1 MSGRKVTFAMC
12 GALVVAGCSI
22 GRPMPQAT
30 TYVVDPPAA
39 VAVRTAAGRPKA
51 LRIGTVRVAAPY
63 AGIALVYRFDDVRYV
78 PDPYHGFLTDPGAM
92 LASRMAT
99 WLDECGLFSSVAQPG
114 SARSAPY
121 VLEATVV
128 DLYGDF
134 RVGRTPAAVMAVQ
147 FSLFEQI
154 GTRPKVVYERTVA
167 RRVELDKATPD
178 RLVRGYGTAL
188 AEILAALAPE
198 ISAASAT
205 PEPNLANQ
213 FP

>member
-1 MSGRKVTFAMC
+1 MSGKKATLVTC
-12 GALVVAGCSI
+12 GALVVAACSI

-63 AGIALVYRFDDVRYV
+63 AGTALVYRFDDVRYV

-92 LASRMAT
+92 LASRMAR
-99 WLDECGLFSSVAQPG
+99 WLDECGLFSSVAQPA
-114 SARSAPY
+114 SARSAPH
-121 VLEATVV
+121 VLEATVI

-134 RVGRTPAAVMAVQ
+134 RAGRTPAAVMAVQ
-147 FSLFEQI
+147 FSLLEQI

-167 RRVELDKATPD
+167 RRVELDRATPD

-188 AEILAALAPE
+188 GEILTALAPE

-205 PEPNLANQ
+205 PEPNLANE
-213 FP
+213 FR